1 MNSRLR
7 WLVIAV
13 FALANAVNFMD
24 RQILA
29 ALAPQLMQEFRLSA
43 AGYGDVILA
52 FSITYAI
59 GAPLAGWLIDRIGL
73 RWGASL
79 AVGFWSLAGMT
90 TGWVGSVAGLIACRA
105 ALGLGEAGGVPATGK
120 ASALY
125 LPPRERALGSA
136 VFQIGLT
143 LGAILAPVA
152 AQWIARSYGWR
163 AAFVSLGAAGLAWIP
178 LWLAVEGRVPVPR
191 SPAGAAAAP
200 VGEILA
206 DSRYW
211 ALLAANVLL
220 MAVYSLWVNWTTVFL
235 VRVHGLPQAE
245 ANYRFAWVPPI
256 FATLGG
262 LAGGWLALRWS
273 AGKEDVTPARLR
285 TILLASLLLLGGAAA
300 PWAPGPGWAT
310 VFICLSFFACVAS
323 SVNIYAMPLDL
334 FGAHRAAFA
343 VSGLTAVYGALQ
355 GVSSSITGRVV
366 DRYGFAPVCVAA
378 AVLPMA
384 SWAVLKLAL
393 GRAGGRRP

>member
-1 MNSRLR
+1 MTSRLR
-7 WLVIAV
+7 WLAIGA
-13 FALANAVNFMD
+13 FALANAFNFMD

-29 ALAPQLMQEFRLSA
+29 ALAPQLMAEFGLTA

-52 FSITYAI
+52 FSIAYAAA
-59 GAPLAGWLIDRIGL
+59 APLAGWLIDRAGL
-73 RWGASL
+73 RWGSSL
-79 AVGFWSLAGMT
+79 AVGLWSLAGMA
-90 TGWVGSVAGLIACRA
+90 TGWVNSVWTLMACRA
-105 ALGLGEAGGVPATGK
+105 VLGLGEAGGVPSTGK

-143 LGAILAPVA
+143 AGAILAPVA
-152 AQWIARSYGWR
+152 AQWIAREHGWR
-163 AAFVSLGAAGLAWIP
+163 AAFVLLGAAGLVWIP
-178 LWLAVEGRVPVPR
+178 LWLVLERRVPAAPA
-191 SPAGAAAAP
+191 PAGGAEAS
-200 VGEILA
+200 VGGILR
-206 DSRYW
+206 DRRYW

-235 VRVHGLPQAE
+235 VREHGLTQAE
-245 ANYRFAWVPPI
+245 ANYRFAWIPPI

-273 AGKEDVTPARLR
+273 AGMDDVTPARMR
-285 TILLASLLLLGGAAA
+285 TILAASVALLGGVFV
-300 PWAPGPGWAT
+300 PWMPTAGWAT
-310 VFICLSFFACVAS
+310 ALICLSFFACVAS

-355 GVSSSITGRVV
+355 GVFSSVAGRVV

-378 AVLPMA
+378 ALLPMA
-384 SWAVLKLAL
+384 SWAVLHMAL
-393 GRAGGRRP
+393 RRRGRASL

>member
-1 MNSRLR
+1 MNPRLR

-13 FALANAVNFMD
+13 FALSNAINFMD

-29 ALAPQLMQEFRLSA
+29 ALAPQLMEEFQLTA

-52 FSITYAI
+52 FSIAYAA

-79 AVGFWSLAGMT
+79 AVGFWSMAGMA
-90 TGWVGSVAGLIACRA
+90 TGWVNSTAALVACRA

-125 LPPRERALGSA
+125 LPPRERAMGSA

-143 LGAILAPVA
+143 LGAILAPLA
-152 AQWIARSYGWR
+152 AQGIARTWGWR
-163 AAFVSLGAAGLAWIP
+163 MAFVTLGAAGLVWIP
-178 LWLAVEGRVPVPR
+178 LWLAVERRAPAAAPR
-191 SPAGAAAAP
+191 PRQAEGAAALL
-200 VGEILA
+200 GE
-206 DSRYW
+206 SRYW

-235 VRVHGLPQAE
+235 VREHGLAQAE
-245 ANYRFAWVPPI
+245 ANYRFAWIPPI

-262 LAGGWLALRWS
+262 LAGGWLTMRWS
-273 AGKEDVTPARLR
+273 AGKQDVTPARMR
-285 TILLASLLLLGGAAA
+285 TILLASLLLLGGAAV
-300 PWAPGPGWAT
+300 PWMPGPGWAIA
-310 VFICLSFFACVAS
+310 VICLSLFACVAS

-355 GVSSSITGRVV
+355 GVFSSIAGRVV

-378 AVLPMA
+378 ALLPAA
-384 SWAVLKLAL
+384 SWAVLHAAL
-393 GRAGGRRP
+393 GRGRRGAA